1 MKIKMTN
8 KEKRNNFFNRISADL
23 EFNINE
29 YLSDEDLGELRDY
42 DELYEILEDAG
53 AFDIEIIYYY
63 KALKYLMQND
73 TSLTISMGIADEM
86 GYKTKD
92 LNSELLASLLVSQ
105 HARFEFDD
113 YRDEIN
119 ELLINTQ

>member
-1 MKIKMTN
+1 MTN